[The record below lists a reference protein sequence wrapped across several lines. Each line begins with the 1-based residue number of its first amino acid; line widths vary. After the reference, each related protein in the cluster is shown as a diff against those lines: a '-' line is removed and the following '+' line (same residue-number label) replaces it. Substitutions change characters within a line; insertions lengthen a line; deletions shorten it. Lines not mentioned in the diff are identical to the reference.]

1 MEVFR
6 DPKTGGIYREFY
18 EKTEVDKEIES
29 LKASHYAEMCDEGM
43 KNRKL
48 RRMLY
53 FALRK
58 WAEAEKKY
66 AELDSSVFM
75 DGMTSEAEV
84 SWEKMAERCKKLEE
98 RYKCQ

>member
-48 RRMLY
+48 HRMLY

-75 DGMTSEAEV
+75 DGITSEAEV
-84 SWEKMAERCKKLEE
+84 SWEKMADRCKKLEE